1 MFKTC
6 ALVASLLAV
15 LMLPW
20 GLQAAPIFKCTSNG
34 AVTYQ
39 SDPCP
44 PDVPVKKPTVEQL
57 NAQRQKKPVD
67 ADSKPSDAEAIR
79 SVAQP
84 AAASG
89 GVSVVPSAVNKGRV
103 NATGAYRCDGRIHCS
118 QMTSCDEAQYFL
130 RHCPGARMDGDGNGI
145 PCEKQWCS
153 R

>member
-57 NAQRQKKPVD
+57 NAQRQKKPSMPT
-67 ADSKPSDAEAIR
+67 ASLRTLRPSG
-79 SVAQP
+79 P
-84 AAASG
+84 W
-89 GVSVVPSAVNKGRV
+89 PSLLRLREVFP
-103 NATGAYRCDGRIHCS
+103 
-118 QMTSCDEAQYFL
+118 SCRQ
-130 RHCPGARMDGDGNGI
+130 R
-145 PCEKQWCS
+145 
-153 R
+153 